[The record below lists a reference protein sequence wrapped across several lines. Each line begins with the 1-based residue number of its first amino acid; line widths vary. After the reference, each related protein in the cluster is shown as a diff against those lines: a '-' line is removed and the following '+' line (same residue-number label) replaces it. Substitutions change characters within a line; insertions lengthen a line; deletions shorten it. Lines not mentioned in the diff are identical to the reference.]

1 MKLINEVD
9 FRPLDKIIV
18 TFDKFRTYTT
28 EITVGGPPDPGQTVV
43 EDGKEVPATG
53 KLRVTKN
60 KARYNQQV
68 ARVVA
73 LPKSESE
80 LEVGDE
86 VLVDFR
92 ACFKLDG
99 YKELY
104 LLPKYNI
111 IGVMWDTPATELVDK
126 ALHLA

>member
-1 MKLINEVD
+1 MQLIKEVD

-28 EITVGGPPDPGQTVV
+28 EITVGEPAKPGQTVV

-53 KLRVTKN
+53 NIRVTKN

-68 ARVVA
+68 ARIVA
-73 LPKSESE
+73 VPTAEVE
-80 LEVGDE
+80 LSAGDE

-99 YKELY
+99 YKDLY

-111 IGVMWDTPATELVDK
+111 IGVMWPIKEV
-126 ALHLA
+126 